1 MDELLRLL
9 SGATTGATNGG
20 ETRSL
25 GSMLERGL
33 VYGLIFGALAFACGC
48 AVVGFLAFAVYAAA
62 LPGYGEVKAAC
73 LAALAATVVMGI
85 LVYGLR
91 RVFQPA
97 AAPPP
102 VERASPLTA
111 AAQSS
116 APRTIWDLVTLVA
129 AGVLA
134 GMAQKR

>member
-1 MDELLRLL
+1 MDELLRLV
-9 SGATTGATNGG
+9 SGAAGVANGG

-25 GSMLERGL
+25 GSILERGL
-33 VYGLIFGALAFACGC
+33 IYGLIFGVLAFACGL

-62 LPGYGEVKAAC
+62 VPPYGEVKAAC
-73 LAALAATVVMGI
+73 LTALAAAAAMAI

-91 RVFQPA
+91 RVLQPSA
-97 AAPPP
+97 AAPSP
-102 VERASPLTA
+102 ERASPLAA

-116 APRTIWDLVTLVA
+116 APKTIWDLATLVA

-134 GMAQKR
+134 GLAQKR